1 MENTSKKHRKKAP
14 TAWLAHNLD
23 AVGFPKKE
31 AKALFIPDWWDAA
44 CETDAGLIQQLALKV
59 AAFFGFTY
67 KEAAALFAGNVEG
80 FALPPHPEMQLKATA
95 ATGEKLPATQWKL
108 HNLAKLLRRG
118 FSGVLAPCRVRE
130 SLAGRQSIKEI
141 ALCVRQ
147 EILRER
153 RTHIDFYALVSYCWQ
168 KNIILAHSASVK
180 SGSIHGAAMQ
190 KRSHEENP
198 VIVLCSKD
206 KAPWQAFRLAH
217 ELGHIILGHGGV
229 FWETEN
235 KEDEGDNQEHEA
247 NEFARFLL
255 LGDQELPSS
264 QLEYGSMPEYILS
277 YDSKRMQVEVGI
289 LALFMAKKQGNDAF
303 KLVNRVYVPQS
314 ETSPMEF
321 VNNLLW
327 EKIHS
332 ADFSYEEEEMLNAYL
347 SHECDARASHR

>member
-23 AVGFPKKE
+23 AAGFPKKE

-118 FSGVLAPCRVRE
+118 FSSVLEPCRVQE
-130 SLAGRQSIKEI
+130 FPTEGQKVKEK
-141 ALCVRQ
+141 ALRVRQ
-147 EILRER
+147 EILGSGRPYV
-153 RTHIDFYALVSYCWQ
+153 DFYALVCYCWH
-168 KNIILAHSASVK
+168 KNIILAHSFSVK

-190 KRSHEENP
+190 QRSHAENP

-206 KAPWQAFRLAH
+206 KTHWQAFRLAH
-217 ELGHIILGHGGV
+217 ELGHIVLGHGGV
-229 FWETEN
+229 FFESAN
-235 KEDEGDNQEHEA
+235 KEDNEDAREREA

-255 LGDQELPSS
+255 LGDQELPTFTLTYSAYAKHMLQS
-264 QLEYGSMPEYILS
+264 DG
-277 YDSKRMQVEVGI
+277 RMLQVAQEI
-289 LALFMAKKQGNDAF
+289 LALFMAKRQGGDAYMI
-303 KLVNRVYVPQS
+303 LNTLYPS
-314 ETSPMEF
+314 SSATSPMDV

-327 EKIHS
+327 EKIRS